1 MFLLNTLS
9 VWVEL
14 YLDSWY
20 PMRSNLSFINFD
32 NFGLNKIN
40 HKPDFKSKK
49 QITLMPSVNINGAE
63 IYYET
68 HGIGPET
75 IVFSHG
81 LLMSG
86 KMFKAQVDYFKAR
99 YKCVI
104 YDHRGQGRSEV
115 TEEGYDME
123 SLTSDA
129 IGLINELKLGPCH
142 MVGLSMGGFVTMRMA
157 ARHRELLKSIMLI
170 ETSADL
176 EPNKFKYNVLN
187 TIVKLFGVKAV
198 INKVMP
204 IMFGKTFLNDPNRQ
218 DEVDY
223 WRGEILN
230 NQKTITK
237 SVTGVIQRDSVS
249 KELGKVSVPTLVIA
263 GDEDVATT
271 LEKARNIKLKIPQAH
286 LAVIKRAGH
295 SSTIEEPRQVIEAM
309 EVFLNGVH

>member
-1 MFLLNTLS
+1 
-9 VWVEL
+9 
-14 YLDSWY
+14 
-20 PMRSNLSFINFD
+20 
-32 NFGLNKIN
+32 
-40 HKPDFKSKK
+40 
-49 QITLMPSVNINGAE
+49 MPSIKINGAE
-63 IYYET
+63 IYYEI

-142 MVGLSMGGFVTMRMA
+142 MVGLSMGGFVTMRLA

-170 ETSADL
+170 ETSADV
-176 EPNKFKYNVLN
+176 EPNKFKYNLLN

-204 IMFGKTFLNDPNRQ
+204 IMFGQTFLNDPNRQ

-223 WRGEILN
+223 WKGEILS

>member
-1 MFLLNTLS
+1 
-9 VWVEL
+9 
-14 YLDSWY
+14 
-20 PMRSNLSFINFD
+20 
-32 NFGLNKIN
+32 
-40 HKPDFKSKK
+40 
-49 QITLMPSVNINGAE
+49 MPSININGAE
-63 IYYET
+63 IYYEI

-115 TEEGYDME
+115 TEEGYDVE

-142 MVGLSMGGFVTMRMA
+142 MVGLSMGGFVAMRMA

-187 TIVKLFGVKAV
+187 TIVKIFGVKAV

-218 DEVDY
+218 DEVGY

-237 SVTGVIQRDSVS
+237 SVTGVIQRDSIS

>member
-1 MFLLNTLS
+1 
-9 VWVEL
+9 
-14 YLDSWY
+14 
-20 PMRSNLSFINFD
+20 
-32 NFGLNKIN
+32 
-40 HKPDFKSKK
+40 
-49 QITLMPSVNINGAE
+49 MPSININGAE
-63 IYYET
+63 IYYEV
-68 HGIGPET
+68 HGIDPET

-104 YDHRGQGRSEV
+104 YDHRGQGRSQV
-115 TEEGYDME
+115 TEEGYDIE

-129 IGLINELKLGPCH
+129 IGLIKELNLGPCH
-142 MVGLSMGGFVTMRMA
+142 MVGLSMGGFVTMRLA
-157 ARHRELLKSIMLI
+157 ARHRELLKSIILI
-170 ETSADL
+170 ETSADV

-198 INKVMP
+198 VNKVMP
-204 IMFGKTFLNDPNRQ
+204 IMFGQTFLNDPNRQ
-218 DEVDY
+218 DEVDF

-295 SSTIEEPRQVIEAM
+295 SSTIEEPRQVIEAI

>member
-1 MFLLNTLS
+1 
-9 VWVEL
+9 
-14 YLDSWY
+14 
-20 PMRSNLSFINFD
+20 
-32 NFGLNKIN
+32 
-40 HKPDFKSKK
+40 
-49 QITLMPSVNINGAE
+49 MPSVNINGAE

>member
-1 MFLLNTLS
+1 
-9 VWVEL
+9 
-14 YLDSWY
+14 
-20 PMRSNLSFINFD
+20 
-32 NFGLNKIN
+32 
-40 HKPDFKSKK
+40 
-49 QITLMPSVNINGAE
+49 MPSININGAE
-63 IYYET
+63 IYYEI

-115 TEEGYDME
+115 TEEGYDIE

-129 IGLINELKLGPCH
+129 IGLINALNLGPCH
-142 MVGLSMGGFVTMRMA
+142 MVGLSMGGFVAMRMA

-218 DEVDY
+218 GEVDY

-230 NQKTITK
+230 NQKSITK